1 MKELIMKKK
10 CIHCNHPN
18 KEGWF
23 YCKKCGKKASE
34 SIFTTNMYMM
44 SDMGKRTDVEI
55 SAQSIDQNA
64 KEMKQRLYGN

>member
-1 MKELIMKKK
+1 MKKK

-23 YCKKCGKKASE
+23 YCKKCGKNASE

-55 SAQSIDQNA
+55 SAQSMNQNA
-64 KEMKQRLYGN
+64 KEMRERLYGNI